1 MLKEYHLQTAS
12 SLKGDP
18 MRIFTASLPLLLLL
32 SIACPVFAQETPRTD
47 VIIEKM
53 SFKLVRGV
61 TNMATCIVEL
71 PKQTYLTTRERGAT
85 GYVIGPLKGIGMTL
99 YRAFTG
105 ITETVLFM
113 VPQPGY
119 YDPMIDPEFVWNG
132 WEETRLDRSKTKE
145 AEPLETPVGKKGE

>member
-1 MLKEYHLQTAS
+1 
-12 SLKGDP
+12 
-18 MRIFTASLPLLLLL
+18 MRKFAASLPLLLVL
-32 SIACPVFAQETPRTD
+32 VFITPAIAQESPRSD

-53 SFKLVRGV
+53 SFKLARGV
-61 TNMATCIVEL
+61 ANMATCVAEI
-71 PKQTYLTTRERGAT
+71 PKQIYLTSQGRGAT

-105 ITETVLFM
+105 ITETALFM

-132 WEETRLDRSKTKE
+132 WEETRAGHAKVKE
-145 AEPLETPVGKKGE
+145 AEPTEPPAEKKGE